1 MFKRAPIRLLISL
14 LLSITLGAQAFAV
27 SSFKSCH
34 QRLRVMAAP
43 TMSHH
48 ADGSAHQHHHGN
60 VMVATPESAATDPFS
75 IDADQMVPVA
85 QSKQVTDKDRTAC
98 AVCVGCAHATALVYY
113 FSNEISS
120 FVALKTTFLPIDLP
134 RVRNVAS
141 GLERPP
147 RA

>member
-1 MFKRAPIRLLISL
+1 MFKRVPIRLLISL

-34 QRLRVMAAP
+34 QRLRVMVVLSV
-43 TMSHH
+43 SHDT
-48 ADGSAHQHHHGN
+48 DGSAHKHHHGK
-60 VMVATPESAATDPFS
+60 VTVATPESAATDPLGS
-75 IDADQMVPVA
+75 DADQTAPKA
-85 QSKQVTDKDRTAC
+85 PTKQVTDNDRTTCAAC
-98 AVCVGCAHATALVYY
+98 AGCAHATALVYHV
-113 FSNEISS
+113 SNEI
-120 FVALKTTFLPIDLP
+120 ALIAATKTTFLPIELP